1 MMHNVKEIHLKDY
14 LPNVI
19 KKFGYAILHA
29 DGNIFVD
36 LKADAKGRPVD
47 EKHQPS
53 FLHKE
58 YASPQNEAATYSIKF
73 TNVNQIPDT
82 LEDLEKMFLSE
93 KAKEKAEKNKIT
105 LAPDQLVM
113 DVESKEE
120 VKEIKPETE
129 IKEKGKPGRKPN
141 K

>member
-1 MMHNVKEIHLKDY
+1 MMHNVKEIHLKEY

-36 LKADAKGRPVD
+36 LKTDAKGRPVED
-47 EKHQPS
+47 KHQPS
-53 FLHKE
+53 YLHKE
-58 YASPQNEAATYSIKF
+58 YAAQQNEAATYSIKF
-73 TNVNQIPDT
+73 TNMSQIPDT
-82 LEDLEKMFLSE
+82 LEDLEKMFLAA

-113 DVESKEE
+113 DIEPKEE
-120 VKEIKPETE
+120 VKPETE
-129 IKEKGKPGRKPN
+129 IKEKGKPGRRPN